1 MHERHQVINTIYDLG
16 LIPVFYNGDPRVTT
30 KIVTTCL
37 EGGAS
42 VIEFTN
48 RGAFAHQVFAELS
61 RFVADKNLP
70 VILGAGSVM
79 DAPTAALYINN
90 GAAFIVAPSFNP
102 EVATLCNR
110 RKVLYIPG
118 CGSVT
123 EISRAHEWGAEF
135 VKVFPGSQVG
145 GPGFV
150 KAVRGPMPWTSI
162 IPTGGVEPTWA
173 SIKGWIEA
181 GAAALGIGSK
191 LISKDVIASEDWEG
205 LKKTTRACLDFVA
218 KARNGG

>member
-1 MHERHQVINTIYDLG
+1 MVQRHQVIQAIYDTG
-16 LIPVFYNGDPRVTT
+16 LIPVFYQGD
-30 KIVTTCL
+30 L
-37 EGGAS
+37 ERARKVVLACQAGGAS

-61 RFVADKNLP
+61 RFVLEKNLP
-70 VILGAGSVM
+70 VFLGVGSVL

-90 GAAFIVAPSFNP
+90 GAAFVVAPTFNA

-110 RKVLYIPG
+110 RKVLYVPG

-135 VKVFPGSQVG
+135 VKVFPGSEVG

-150 KAVRGPMPWTSI
+150 KAVLGPMPWTRV
-162 IPTGGVEPTWA
+162 IPTGGVEPTWT
-173 SIKGWIEA
+173 SIKNWIEA

-191 LISKDVIASEDWEG
+191 LVSKEIVARDDWET
-205 LKKTTRACLDFVA
+205 LKEATRACLDFV
-218 KARNGG
+218 KRARTGE

>member
-1 MHERHQVINTIYDLG
+1 MQQRHRVINTIYDLG
-16 LIPVFYNGDPRVTT
+16 LIPIFYNGDHRVATN
-30 KIVTTCL
+30 IVTACL

-61 RFVADKNLP
+61 RFVGDKGLSL
-70 VILGAGSVM
+70 ILGAGSVL

-90 GAAFIVAPSFNP
+90 GAGFIVAPSFNP

-110 RKVLYIPG
+110 RKVLYVPG

-123 EISRAHEWGAEF
+123 EISRAHEYGAEF

-150 KAVRGPMPWTSI
+150 KAVRGPMPWTSV

-191 LISKDVIASEDWEG
+191 LISKDVIANEDWEE

-218 KARNGG
+218 KARNGV

>member
-1 MHERHQVINTIYDLG
+1 MQQRHRVIDTIYDLG
-16 LIPVFYNGDPRVTT
+16 LIPIFYNGDHRVAT
-30 KIVTTCL
+30 KIVTACL

-70 VILGAGSVM
+70 VILGAGSVL

-110 RKVLYIPG
+110 RKILYVPG

-150 KAVRGPMPWTSI
+150 KAVRGPMPWTSV
-162 IPTGGVEPTWA
+162 IPTGGVEPTWV
-173 SIKGWIEA
+173 SIKGWIEG

-191 LISKDVIASEDWEG
+191 LISREIIAHEDWER
-205 LKKTTRACLDFVA
+205 LKKTTHDCLDFVA
-218 KARNGG
+218 KARNGA

>member
-1 MHERHQVINTIYDLG
+1 MYQRHQVIHAIYDLG
-16 LIPVFYNGDPRVTT
+16 LIPVFYHGNVRVSA
-30 KIVTTCL
+30 KVVTACR

-48 RGAFAHQVFAELS
+48 RGAFAYQVFAELS
-61 RFVADKNLP
+61 RFIDDKRLT
-70 VILGAGSVM
+70 VILGAGSVL
-79 DAPTAALYINN
+79 DAPTAAHYINN

-110 RKVLYIPG
+110 RKILYIPG

-123 EISRAHEWGAEF
+123 EISRAHEYGAEF

-150 KAVRGPMPWTSI
+150 KAVRGPMPWTSV
-162 IPTGGVEPTWA
+162 IPTGGVEPTWT

-191 LISKDVIASEDWEG
+191 LISKDVIANEDWEG

-218 KARNGG
+218 KARNGT